1 MNNNFET
8 KGFSGL
14 MQLAQEKAQ
23 TKECF
28 GENFNVSES
37 SDYYKLAAPFITLA
51 TYLEDKIISIA
62 RGLNLYNAAGTE
74 LDNLLDRFPRRQ
86 GSKAYVYCDVKANSF
101 VSVKEKDILVE
112 TDAGVRFENVEQ
124 FEVAAN
130 KEKKI
135 LFRAVESG
143 ENGNI
148 KANSIYKVVAAPA
161 GIINVQNSEEAA
173 GGLTQ
178 ENDYDYLQRYLSGNT
193 EGEWALEPVLA
204 AVRALPGVKSCNG
217 IRNNTLIPLSN
228 GTKAKSIWLVVDGGI
243 KEEIAAAIYKH
254 IHTPDTQGDVIVEVP
269 TSVPGKTETIRFDR
283 PAEVLVDVQF
293 TIESSDE
300 EAIKELLKQYVNNA
314 GLGAKLSTGTF
325 IGEWLCGKGYKYYD
339 FELKFK
345 KSNEDTFKTSL
356 QLAFNELSKYHDEG

>member
-8 KGFSGL
+8 KGFSRL

-74 LDNLLDRFPRRQ
+74 LDNLLDRFSRRQ
-86 GSKAYVYCDVKANSF
+86 GSKAYVYCNVRANSF
-101 VSVKEKDILVE
+101 VSVKERDIIVE
-112 TDAGVRFENVEQ
+112 TAEGVRFENVEQ
-124 FEVAAN
+124 FEVAAS

-148 KANSIYKVVAAPA
+148 KTNSIYKVVAAPG
-161 GIINVQNSEEAA
+161 GIINVQNTEVGE

-193 EGEWALEPVLA
+193 EGEWALEPVIA

-217 IRNNTLIPLSN
+217 IRNNTLVALDN
-228 GTKAKSIWLVVDGGI
+228 GTQAKSIWLVVDGGI
-243 KEEIAAAIYKH
+243 KEEIAEAIYKH
-254 IHTPDTQGDVIVEVP
+254 IHTPDTQGSVVVEVP
-269 TSVPGKTETIRFDR
+269 TSVAGKTETIRFDR
-283 PAEVLVDVQF
+283 PTEVLIDVQF

-300 EAIKELLKQYVNNA
+300 EAIKELLKQYINNA
-314 GLGAKLSTGTF
+314 GLGAKLSAGVF
-325 IGEWLCGKGYKYYD
+325 IGDWLCGKGYKYYD

-356 QLAFNELSKYHDEG
+356 QLAFNELSKYNEE